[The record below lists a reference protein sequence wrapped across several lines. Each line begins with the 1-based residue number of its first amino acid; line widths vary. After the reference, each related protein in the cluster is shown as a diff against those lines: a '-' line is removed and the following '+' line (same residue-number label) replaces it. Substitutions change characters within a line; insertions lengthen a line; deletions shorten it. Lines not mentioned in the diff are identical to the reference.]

1 MKNALNNVNGWLNGV
16 VGLLKTVIVF
26 FVFAGIIWRGPEIP
40 PVIGGIMTL
49 VNQFLMGGLAGLFA
63 LLVFCS
69 FND

>member
-26 FVFAGIIWRGPEIP
+26 FVFAGIIWNGLPN
-40 PVIGGIMTL
+40 VIGGIMNL
-49 VNQFLMGGLAGLFA
+49 VNGFLMGGLAGLFA

-69 FND
+69 FMD

>member
-26 FVFAGIIWRGPEIP
+26 FVFAGIIWGGLPN
-40 PVIGGIMTL
+40 VIGGIMNL
-49 VNQFLMGGLAGLFA
+49 VNGFLMGGLAGLFA

-69 FND
+69 FMD